1 MSHFGLRKNI
11 LKKLNSMK
19 KEKFW
24 CVSCKHI
31 FDASGIKKEWTDPIY
46 GPCMKFV
53 APCPK
58 CNAEC
63 DEYRDPNAQK
73 KLSQP
78 QNMGCSGCCNSCNLN
93 H

>member
-1 MSHFGLRKNI
+1 M
-11 LKKLNSMK
+11 

-24 CVSCKHI
+24 CVSCKNI
-31 FDASGIKKEWTDPIY
+31 FEAIGVKKEWKDPVY

-53 APCPK
+53 AICSSCK
-58 CNAEC
+58 TEC

-73 KLSQP
+73 KQSSSQEMACGG
-78 QNMGCSGCCNSCNLN
+78 NCHSCEFN